1 MWCVPKWYV
10 LREELAWCLQ
20 TILYACKH
28 KLLNVNAYSMYTL
41 ILRTDHSHTSTQTLQ
56 ASVPSGCGGQLAHTF
71 LIGGVKLLLELL
83 SQQPSLYRS
92 VCPFFLSHSLFLAF
106 IPSQLPAF
114 PLSHF
119 YPSVFVC
126 IASSILPSPISF
138 SLSPIWPCFHGD
150 LLFCLSR
157 NAFHKSVSMGNVT
170 RMHSAQLQ
178 RGNHLMWPFTWAC
191 VTRMRSGP
199 HPS

>member
-1 MWCVPKWYV
+1 M
-10 LREELAWCLQ
+10 
-20 TILYACKH
+20 
-28 KLLNVNAYSMYTL
+28 
-41 ILRTDHSHTSTQTLQ
+41 
-56 ASVPSGCGGQLAHTF
+56 AHTF
-71 LIGGVKLLLELL
+71 LIWGVKLLLELL

-114 PLSHF
+114 PLSHL

-138 SLSPIWPCFHGD
+138 SLSPIWPCFHD
-150 LLFCLSR
+150 NLLFCLAR
-157 NAFHKSVSMGNVT
+157 NAFHKSVPMGNVT

-178 RGNHLMWPFTWAC
+178 RGNHLMWPFTLRVWPEWE
-191 VTRMRSGP
+191 VSHTP
-199 HPS
+199 HKIQFYSAVPRYSELPTAYIHLDLPAAYIHPVMELISNAVHKRLLDCNRFHFTLTLWCC